1 MTRLR
6 PEAGSPDGVRQH
18 ERQGWR
24 LDNGDCH
31 DLYRNRLSQTL
42 LSTGRRCVT
51 RIVAG
56 ENIVVYLRGD
66 VVPVLWQRAGRDQ
79 RGVGGAIVDGIA
91 ESYRLFIAMIIT
103 DS

>member
-1 MTRLR
+1 MGAEWAIIIRRVIRVGIERRSRVEQIIDAELNIDPVQHVQALRR
-6 PEAGSPDGVRQH
+6 PE
-18 ERQGWR
+18 
-24 LDNGDCH
+24 
-31 DLYRNRLSQTL
+31 
-42 LSTGRRCVT
+42 
-51 RIVAG
+51 IVAG

-66 VVPVLWQRAGRDQ
+66 VVPALRERAGRDQ